1 MEKIESGAYTY
12 IPTNEI
18 EVSQNKKVYEAY
30 FLDDFVGYR
39 VKVPSIQLIN
49 GVQKKKGF
57 HFEKCQKVYEDINGD
72 LKFIL
77 G

>member
-1 MEKIESGAYTY
+1 M
-12 IPTNEI
+12 
-18 EVSQNKKVYEAY
+18 YEAY